1 METTPKEKAIEIF
14 NKCCDYADYTDEDC
28 CFTERETMYKNAKAL
43 SFIMVNEILKDRE
56 RLSDAFF
63 YDLNYWIDVKKEIEC
78 IEICENDVFK
88 LPKKYT
94 EKHLKYAYEQGL
106 KSNNPVYYRSFE
118 NVLSIL
124 KNSSTKNES

>member
-43 SFIMVNEILKDRE
+43 SLIFVNEILEICPLQNDW
-56 RLSDAFF
+56 
-63 YDLNYWIDVKKEIEC
+63 YWEKVKQELEK

-94 EKHLKYAYEQGL
+94 EKHLKEHALKFACFLEKWQGGSPNIKVL
-106 KSNNPVYYRSFE
+106 ENEVYKSFISTE
-118 NVLSIL
+118 NQ
-124 KNSSTKNES
+124 T

>member
-1 METTPKEKAIEIF
+1 MTPKEKAINIF

-43 SFIMVNEILKDRE
+43 SLIFVNEILEICPLQNDW
-56 RLSDAFF
+56 
-63 YDLNYWIDVKKEIEC
+63 YWEEVKQELEK

-94 EKHLKYAYEQGL
+94 EKHLKYAYEQGYKQAQSL
-106 KSNNPVYYRSFE
+106 QLQQTGVIRSAFAVIPAE
-118 NVLSIL
+118 EAKKVS
-124 KNSSTKNES
+124 E

>member
-1 METTPKEKAIEIF
+1 MEMTPKEKAINIF

-43 SFIMVNEILKDRE
+43 SLIFVNEILEICPLQNDW
-56 RLSDAFF
+56 
-63 YDLNYWIDVKKEIEC
+63 YWEKVKQELEK

-94 EKHLKYAYEQGL
+94 EKHLKEHALKFACFLEKWQGGSPNIKVL
-106 KSNNPVYYRSFE
+106 ENEVYKSFISTE
-118 NVLSIL
+118 NQ
-124 KNSSTKNES
+124 T

>member
-43 SFIMVNEILKDRE
+43 SLIFVNEILEICPLQNDW
-56 RLSDAFF
+56 
-63 YDLNYWIDVKKEIEC
+63 YWEEVKQELEK

-124 KNSSTKNES
+124 KNSSIENES